1 MTLQWRRRWAMW
13 GRGLG
18 LSLYLAF
25 ALFPLYWLLK
35 IALTPTRLLYSEGIR
50 LWPRHTTLEH
60 FSRVWSA
67 TQFPD
72 YFWNSVQVSVGA
84 ATLATLAGAMAGY
97 ALSRWNFRGKTAVSF
112 LLLVTQMFA
121 VMLMIVPLNRLLSSV
136 GLNDSLWGLAVVY
149 AALNVP
155 FATFLM
161 QSFVDA
167 IPKDL
172 EEAATIDGCTR
183 FQAMFKVVLPLT
195 MPGLAATAGFAFTAA
210 WSELFLSMVLINRE
224 SGKTLPPALLSF
236 ITKFSVDW
244 GQMAAASVLLLI
256 PVCLFFAYVQRY
268 LVAGL
273 TSGAVKG

>member
-1 MTLQWRRRWAMW
+1 MNIWRRRAAFL
-13 GRGLG
+13 GRWLG
-18 LSLYLAF
+18 LSLYVGF

-35 IALTPTRLLYSEGIR
+35 IAMTPTKLLYSEGVR
-50 LWPRHTTLEH
+50 LWPSDFTLSH
-60 FSRVWSA
+60 FHLVWTS

-72 YFWNSVQVSVGA
+72 YFWNSAKVALGA
-84 ATLATLAGAMAGY
+84 AGLATLAGALAGY
-97 ALSRWNFRGKTAVSF
+97 ALSRWAFRGKTLVSF
-112 LLLVTQMFA
+112 LLLVTQMFS
-121 VMLMIVPLNRLLSSV
+121 VMLMIVPLNHLLSGV
-136 GLNDSLWGLAVVY
+136 GLNDSLVGLAVVY

-172 EEAATIDGCTR
+172 EEAAMMDGCTR
-183 FQAMFKVVLPLT
+183 IQAMVKVVFPLT
-195 MPGLAATAGFAFTAA
+195 LPGLAATAGFAFTAA
-210 WSELFLSMVLINRE
+210 WSELFLALVLINRE
-224 SGKTLPPALLSF
+224 ADKTIPPALLSF

-256 PVCLFFAYVQRY
+256 PVCIFFAFVQRY

>member
-1 MTLQWRRRWAMW
+1 MTVWMRRAAFTGRW
-13 GRGLG
+13 LG
-18 LSLYLAF
+18 LSLYLGF

-35 IALTPTRLLYSEGIR
+35 IALTPTRLLYSEGVR
-50 LWPRHTTLEH
+50 LWPSATTLAH
-60 FSRVWSA
+60 FAQVWTT
-67 TQFPD
+67 TQFPR
-72 YFWNSVQVSVGA
+72 YFWNSAQVALGA
-84 ATLATLAGAMAGY
+84 ATLATLAGALAGY
-97 ALSRWNFRGKTAVSF
+97 ALSRWEFRGKASVSF
-112 LLLVTQMFA
+112 VLLVTQMFA
-121 VMLMIVPLNRLLSSV
+121 VMLMIVPLNRMLSGV
-136 GLNDSLWGLAVVY
+136 GLNDSLLGLAVVY

-172 EEAATIDGCTR
+172 EEAAMIDGCTR
-183 FQAMFKVVLPLT
+183 FQAMVKVVFPLT
-195 MPGLAATAGFAFTAA
+195 LPGLAATAGFAFTAA
-210 WSELFLSMVLINRE
+210 WSELFLALVLINRE
-224 SGKTLPPALLSF
+224 ADKTIPPALLSF

-256 PVCLFFAYVQRY
+256 PVCLFFAFVQRY

>member
-1 MTLQWRRRWAMW
+1 MNRWYRYA
-13 GRGLG
+13 GRSGRWLG
-18 LSLYLAF
+18 LSLYLVF

-35 IALTPTRLLYSEGIR
+35 IALTPTKLLYSEGVR
-50 LWPRHTTLEH
+50 LWPSALTFAHFDHVWTT
-60 FSRVWSA
+60 
-67 TQFPD
+67 TPFPD
-72 YFWNSVQVSVGA
+72 YFWNSAKVSVGTA
-84 ATLATLAGAMAGY
+84 VLATVAGALAGY
-97 ALSRWNFRGKTAVSF
+97 ALSRWNFRGKAAVAF
-112 LLLVTQMFA
+112 LLLVTQMFT
-121 VMLMIVPLNRLLSSV
+121 VMLMIVPLNHLLSGV
-136 GLNDSLWGLAVVY
+136 GLNDSLFGLAVVY

-172 EEAATIDGCTR
+172 EEAAMMDGCTR
-183 FQAMFKVVLPLT
+183 FQAMYKVVFPLT
-195 MPGLAATAGFAFTAA
+195 LPGLAATAGFTFTAA
-210 WSELFLSMVLINRE
+210 WSELFLALVLINRE
-224 SGKTLPPALLSF
+224 ADKTIPPALLSF

-256 PVCLFFAYVQRY
+256 PVCIFFSFVQRY

>member
-1 MTLQWRRRWAMW
+1 MTRWMRRMAFAGRWV
-13 GRGLG
+13 G
-18 LSLYLAF
+18 LSIYLVF

-35 IALTPTRLLYSEGIR
+35 IAVTPTRLLYSQGVS
-50 LWPRHTTLEH
+50 LWPSSVTLEH
-60 FSRVWSA
+60 FTQVWTT

-72 YFWNSVQVSVGA
+72 YFWNSARVAVGA
-84 ATLATLAGAMAGY
+84 AVLATVAGALAGY
-97 ALSRWNFRGKTAVSF
+97 ALSRCQFRGKTAVSF
-112 LLLVTQMFA
+112 VLLVTQMFA
-121 VMLMIVPLNRLLSSV
+121 VMLMIVPLNHLLSSV
-136 GLNDSLWGLAVVY
+136 SLNDSLLGLVVVY

-172 EEAATIDGCTR
+172 EEAAMMDGCTR
-183 FQAMFKVVLPLT
+183 PQAMVKIVFPLT
-195 MPGLAATAGFAFTAA
+195 LPGLAATAGFAFTAA
-210 WSELFLSMVLINRE
+210 WSELFLALILINRE
-224 SGKTLPPALLSF
+224 TSKTIPPALLSF

-256 PVCLFFAYVQRY
+256 PVCLFFAFVQRY

>member
-1 MTLQWRRRWAMW
+1 MTRWIRRMAFAGRWV
-13 GRGLG
+13 G
-18 LSLYLAF
+18 LSIYLVF

-35 IALTPTRLLYSEGIR
+35 IAVTPTRLLYSQGVS
-50 LWPRHTTLEH
+50 LWPSSVTLEH
-60 FSRVWSA
+60 FTQVWTT

-72 YFWNSVQVSVGA
+72 YFWNSARVAVGA
-84 ATLATLAGAMAGY
+84 AVLATVAGALAGY
-97 ALSRWNFRGKTAVSF
+97 ALSRCQFRGKTAVSF
-112 LLLVTQMFA
+112 VLLVTQMFA
-121 VMLMIVPLNRLLSSV
+121 VMLMIVPLNHLLSSV
-136 GLNDSLWGLAVVY
+136 SLNDSLLGLVVVY

-172 EEAATIDGCTR
+172 EEAAMMDGCTR
-183 FQAMFKVVLPLT
+183 PQAMVKIVFPLT
-195 MPGLAATAGFAFTAA
+195 LPGLAATAGFAFTAA
-210 WSELFLSMVLINRE
+210 WSELFLALILINRE
-224 SGKTLPPALLSF
+224 TSKTIPPALLSF

-256 PVCLFFAYVQRY
+256 PVCLFFAFVQRY

>member
-1 MTLQWRRRWAMW
+1 MNTWQRFAAPW
-13 GRGLG
+13 GRWLG
-18 LSLYLAF
+18 LSLYLVF

-35 IALTPTRLLYSEGIR
+35 IALTPTKLLYSEGVR
-50 LWPRHTTLEH
+50 LWPSHLTFSHFYQVWTT
-60 FSRVWSA
+60 

-72 YFWNSVQVSVGA
+72 YFWNSAKVSVGA
-84 ATLATLAGAMAGY
+84 ALLATLAGSLAGY
-97 ALSRWNFRGKTAVSF
+97 ALSRWTFRGKAAVSF
-112 LLLVTQMFA
+112 LLLVTQMFT
-121 VMLMIVPLNRLLSSV
+121 VMLMIVPLNHILSGV
-136 GLNDSLWGLAVVY
+136 GLNDSLFGLAVVY

-172 EEAATIDGCTR
+172 EEAAMIDGCTR
-183 FQAMFKVVLPLT
+183 FQAMHKVVFPLT
-195 MPGLAATAGFAFTAA
+195 LPGLAATVGFTFTAA
-210 WSELFLSMVLINRE
+210 WSELFLALVLINRE
-224 SGKTLPPALLSF
+224 ADKTIPPALLSF

-256 PVCLFFAYVQRY
+256 PVCIFFSFVQRY

>member
-1 MTLQWRRRWAMW
+1 MTRWMHRAAFA
-13 GRGLG
+13 GRWTG
-18 LSLYLAF
+18 LSVYLIF

-35 IALTPTRLLYSEGIR
+35 IALTPTGLLYSEGVS
-50 LWPRHTTLEH
+50 LWPSSVTLQHFMQVWTT
-60 FSRVWSA
+60 

-72 YFWNSVQVSVGA
+72 YFWNSARVAVGA
-84 ATLATLAGAMAGY
+84 ALLATVAGALAGY
-97 ALSRWNFRGKTAVSF
+97 ALSRCQFRGKTAVSF
-112 LLLVTQMFA
+112 VLLVTQMFA
-121 VMLMIVPLNRLLSSV
+121 VMLMIVPLNHLLSSV
-136 GLNDSLWGLAVVY
+136 SLNDSLLGLVVVY

-172 EEAATIDGCTR
+172 EEAAMIDGCTR
-183 FQAMFKVVLPLT
+183 TQAMVKVVFPLT
-195 MPGLAATAGFAFTAA
+195 LPGLAATAGFAFTAA
-210 WSELFLSMVLINRE
+210 WSELFLALVLINRE
-224 SGKTLPPALLSF
+224 ASKTIPPALLSF

-256 PVCLFFAYVQRY
+256 PVCVFFAFVQRY

>member
-1 MTLQWRRRWAMW
+1 MTVWMRRAAVAGRW
-13 GRGLG
+13 LG
-18 LSLYLAF
+18 LSMYLAF

-35 IALTPTRLLYSEGIR
+35 IAVTPTRLLYSEGVR
-50 LWPRHTTLEH
+50 LWPSATTVAH
-60 FSRVWSA
+60 FSQVW
-67 TQFPD
+67 TNTDFPR
-72 YFWNSVQVSVGA
+72 YFWNSAQVALGA
-84 ATLATLAGAMAGY
+84 AALATVAGALAGY
-97 ALSRWNFRGKTAVSF
+97 ALSRWEFRGKAAVSF
-112 LLLVTQMFA
+112 VLLLTQMFA
-121 VMLMIVPLNRLLSSV
+121 VMLMIVPLNRMLSGA
-136 GLNDSLWGLAVVY
+136 GLNDSLAGLAVVY

-172 EEAATIDGCTR
+172 EEAAMVDGCTR
-183 FQAMFKVVLPLT
+183 IQAMFKVVFPLT
-195 MPGLAATAGFAFTAA
+195 LPGLAATAGFAFTAA
-210 WSELFLSMVLINRE
+210 WSELFLAMVLINRE
-224 SGKTLPPALLSF
+224 VDKTIPPALLSF

-256 PVCLFFAYVQRY
+256 PVCAFFAFVQRY